1 MNKYNNNGNFSR
13 APVGDSPMR
22 FNKRP
27 RYGVNN
33 SGAKISPRYKHQN
46 QTGYKYSPNRNVTTD
61 SYQCSSYD
69 KGPRNFYGISPKRP
83 NYNQQKNSQPS
94 SSYLHKTNASAISSP
109 SSSSFS
115 VNKQNVLNLPPTQP
129 PPMASTS
136 LAAQNSQQ
144 QQQHNPT
151 MVDNSNLYG
160 FGYNSYYPTSYNND
174 IAPTDSASTYGVT
187 DAITPFMW
195 QTITSTPPPKL
206 PQHQQQ
212 PPLPQPQPPPI
223 LPPLPSD
230 DKLPHLPPP
239 PMAASTMSPTTSPN
253 LGKSNFKNNV
263 SNDKKSEAKTIVKM
277 KTKRKAISERYRSSK
292 SWCEEDAILAL
303 KAEESNTRKL
313 QRDIILVIRFP
324 DPELSREI
332 VKKYSPDIESVHF
345 QLNCSPRYCLVHLK
359 PGTDVEKTIDH
370 LSKVPFGTGFLSV
383 EIKQI
388 PYKVHTTKLNE
399 VDPYTLYVGNL
410 PNTIAC
416 KALKNHFPGAARI
429 DIGFAQRMKYT
440 RYAFIRYQTVQKAI
454 EAYNR
459 MLDAEI
465 GGRTLTIRFRRVNP
479 TTEGNKDG
487 DAEHPDSMNDDELI
501 NHTTLETEDKIVG
514 ENAEPFDVL
523 QENSTAD
530 VDEHNE
536 HNDGAENVTHDLDEH
551 IDDNLTEATSTVEK
565 TSEAEAEDNIFIPL
579 TSSTSITSTIETLH
593 NTTKLS
599 FSTGN
604 NSAFETNNSVP
615 LKSPTTSTSQA
626 NNSNSLVHNIK
637 PEPDIDPA
645 DIAIRDNTLSSR
657 LEVNSDN
664 IKQEEQ
670 LALYDEFF
678 APPSNQN
685 DNNKENSAKSN
696 NNNDVVSLHSTA
708 DETDTM
714 STVSTNSLGEFLQNC
729 QRSQIRSNCMENLGP
744 PPAKRNKPREDV
756 SQATVKQESLESNN
770 ILTAKD
776 STQFTKDSIV
786 ADNVKL
792 EPLEELNVS
801 DKTTSTSDP
810 AIKQVPRRGDRVQ
823 AAVTPAITTNP
834 TIPASNDD
842 VVPST
847 ALFFRS
853 NSQTNLTRPGNDS
866 DYDEFYDTRT
876 NLSSHTATSVANIK
890 KEPLNISTNKST
902 NEMNFKNKQ
911 ENEEVLNRRDVNTE
925 SKLSQTR
932 NIINSVITSNTPI
945 DEDDLVPAQN
955 ILGSYRP
962 FRSEIKEEMEHDDIF
977 AVPINIINNLNE
989 NNNLD
994 NLSNEIISNLTS
1006 LSDKNS
1012 TTTNDIGKRS
1022 TAFKEND
1029 DDVIIISDNITPQE
1043 KQTNSNT
1050 SLLNN
1055 LIFRRHTDLVTF
1067 TSKPIVAV
1075 TMPKREVSTLIH
1087 HDNLDR
1093 LYEQL
1098 DADSDNEL

>member
-13 APVGDSPMR
+13 APVGDSSMR

-33 SGAKISPRYKHQN
+33 SGAKSSPRFKHQN
-46 QTGYKYSPNRNVTTD
+46 QTGYQYSPNRNVTTD
-61 SYQCSSYD
+61 SFQCNPYD

-83 NYNQQKNSQPS
+83 NYNPQKNNQS
-94 SSYLHKTNASAISSP
+94 SSPYLHKPNASAISSP

-115 VNKQNVLNLPPTQP
+115 LNTQNVLNLPPTQP
-129 PPMASTS
+129 PPMPSTS
-136 LAAQNSQQ
+136 VAAQNSQQ
-144 QQQHNPT
+144 QQLTPN
-151 MVDNSNLYG
+151 MMDNSNLYG

-174 IAPTDSASTYGVT
+174 RVPTDTASTYGGT

-206 PQHQQQ
+206 PQHQLQQQ

-230 DKLPHLPPP
+230 DKLPYLPPP
-239 PMAASTMSPTTSPN
+239 PMSASSMSPTTSSPSSA
-253 LGKSNFKNNV
+253 KFNFKNNT
-263 SNDKKSEAKTIVKM
+263 SNDKKTAAKTIVKM
-277 KTKRKAISERYRSSK
+277 KTKRKAISERYRLSK

-303 KAEESNTRKL
+303 KTEESNARKL
-313 QRDIILVIRFP
+313 QTDIILIIRFP

-332 VKKYSPDIESVHF
+332 VKCYSPDIESVHF
-345 QLNCSPRYCLVHLK
+345 QLNYAPRYCLVHLK
-359 PGTDVEKTIDH
+359 PGTDVEKTIDD

-388 PYKVHTTKLNE
+388 PYKVHSTKLNE

-410 PNTIAC
+410 PTTIAC
-416 KALKNHFPGAARI
+416 KTLKNHFPGAARI

-440 RYAFIRYQTVQKAI
+440 RYAFIRYQSVEKAI

-465 GGRTLTIRFRRVNP
+465 GGRTITIRFRRVTP

-487 DAEHPDSMNDDELI
+487 DAEHLDSMHDDELI
-501 NHTTLETEDKIVG
+501 NHTTLESDEKTVG
-514 ENAEPFDVL
+514 ENTESFDVL
-523 QENSTAD
+523 QENNTAD
-530 VDEHNE
+530 VEEHNS
-536 HNDGAENVTHDLDEH
+536 NDAVEKVSHDLD
-551 IDDNLTEATSTVEK
+551 ISTDNNSTEAASTAEK
-565 TSEAEAEDNIFIPL
+565 NSEAEDNVFIPL
-579 TSSTSITSTIETLH
+579 TSSTSITSTIESLH
-593 NTTKLS
+593 NKTKIS
-599 FSTGN
+599 FSTGD
-604 NSAFETNNSVP
+604 NSALETNNTNP
-615 LKSPTTSTSQA
+615 PTISTSQA
-626 NNSNSLVHNIK
+626 NNSNSLVPNIK
-637 PEPDIDPA
+637 PEPDIDPS
-645 DIAIRDNTLSSR
+645 DIVIRDNALTSR
-657 LEVNSDN
+657 LEVNNDN

-670 LALYDEFF
+670 IALYDEFF
-678 APPSNQN
+678 APPNNQN
-685 DNNKENSAKSN
+685 DNNKEMPGKS

-729 QRSQIRSNCMENLGP
+729 QRSQMRANCMENLGP
-744 PPAKRNKPREDV
+744 PPAKRNKQPEDV
-756 SQATVKQESLESNN
+756 LAATVKQESQESNN
-770 ILTAKD
+770 IVTAKD
-776 STQFTKDSIV
+776 LTQFTKDTIA
-786 ADNVKL
+786 ADDIKQEL
-792 EPLEELNVS
+792 LEEPNVS
-801 DKTTSTSDP
+801 DKTTSTTDS
-810 AIKQVPRRGDRVQ
+810 ANKKVPKRRDRVQ
-823 AAVTPAITTNP
+823 AAITPVITKNS
-834 TIPASNDD
+834 TISASTDD

-853 NSQTNLTRPGNDS
+853 NSQTSLTVPSNDS

-876 NLSSHTATSVANIK
+876 NISSQTTTSVANIK
-890 KEPLNISTNKST
+890 KEPLNISANKST
-902 NEMNFKNKQ
+902 NENCRPKE
-911 ENEEVLNRRDVNTE
+911 ENGEVLNRRDVNKE
-925 SKLSQTR
+925 SKLSQMR
-932 NIINSVITSNTPI
+932 NNISSLTTSNTPI

-977 AVPINIINNLNE
+977 AVPINRANNLSE
-989 NNNLD
+989 NNYLD
-994 NLSNEIISNLTS
+994 NLNNETVSNLTS
-1006 LSDKNS
+1006 LSDRS
-1012 TTTNDIGKRS
+1012 SATRNDIGKRS
-1022 TAFKEND
+1022 TEFKEND
-1029 DDVIIISDNITPQE
+1029 DDVIIVSENITPQA
-1043 KQTNSNT
+1043 KQTNSNS

-1055 LIFRRHTDLVTF
+1055 IIFRRHTDLVTF

-1075 TMPKREVSTLIH
+1075 TIPKREVSTLIH